1 MSQLTDY
8 KEKYPQY
15 TKGMSDDQV
24 LERLHKSYYNSQD
37 FEKFKAD
44 FTSDDN
50 ETATIADEDKEEEEV
65 LDTFDEVV
73 TETEESKLS
82 ED

>member
-37 FEKFKAD
+37 FE
-44 FTSDDN
+44 N
-50 ETATIADEDKEEEEV
+50 
-65 LDTFDEVV
+65 
-73 TETEESKLS
+73 SKQILLLMIMKQPQ
-82 ED
+82 